1 MSDAPG
7 AGAAVPIACTLE
19 ADHLPE
25 RLAEWRTFGKTLVHR
40 AETQPT
46 SARFLLADGDDVL
59 AAAVSLAQRET
70 QCCAFF
76 DFAVELGPEARWLSV
91 RVPAGAE
98 ETLRSFLELL
108 GSES

>member
-1 MSDAPG
+1 MSDDPG
-7 AGAAVPIACTLE
+7 VADEIPIACTLE
-19 ADHLPE
+19 AGSLPE
-25 RLAEWRTFGKTLVHR
+25 RLAEWQVFGQSSVRR

-59 AAAVSLAQRET
+59 LAAASLAQRET

-76 DFAVELGPEARWLSV
+76 DFAVELGSEERWLSV
-91 RVPAGAE
+91 RVPVGAE

-108 GSES
+108 GSGS